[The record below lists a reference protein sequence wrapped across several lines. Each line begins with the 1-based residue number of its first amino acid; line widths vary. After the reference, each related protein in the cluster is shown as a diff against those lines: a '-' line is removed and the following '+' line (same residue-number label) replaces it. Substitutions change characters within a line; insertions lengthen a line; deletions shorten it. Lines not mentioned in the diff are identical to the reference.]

1 MAELYAVDP
10 PGKIYWDRKTYAS
23 FEQHVAALKGSRTL
37 YIGNLS
43 FYTTEAQIAE
53 LFSKAQ
59 KAELFSKIAELFSKT
74 GELLRVI
81 MGLDRNRRTPCGFA
95 FVEYRHSCDALAAI
109 RDISCDALAAIRDV
123 SCDALAAM
131 RDVSGTCLDERIIRA
146 ELDPGFQDGR
156 QYGRG
161 TSGGQVRDE
170 RNKQYGG
177 VDLAR
182 QAPPMDSQLG
192 FAGLAPQLSEVAT
205 TALTT
210 ATSTAAAAAA
220 AAAATQHTAT
230 NTLLPPHTPAAATKW
245 TSSDAHCPPR
255 DREMD
260 EFGRALPSKR
270 QREPSVET
278 AAAAASPPAAA
289 AAAAAAAPESAAA
302 VAAAAPAE
310 PAPMDAGAEEVKE
323 LSPPEAAAAE
333 DLSTGAKKRARDDDA
348 DADND
353 EAAQLSKRSKLDEND
368 MLAKETEAAAA
379 DTAAAAATAAAPT
392 AAAATAAAATAAAA
406 AADAAPDAA
415 AAAAAPEAE

>member
-53 LFSKAQ
+53 LFSK
-59 KAELFSKIAELFSKT
+59 T

-109 RDISCDALAAIRDV
+109 
-123 SCDALAAM
+123 

-182 QAPPMDSQLG
+182 QAPPMDSQEQMQ
-192 FAGLAPQLSEVAT
+192 F
-205 TALTT
+205 
-210 ATSTAAAAAA
+210 
-220 AAAATQHTAT
+220 
-230 NTLLPPHTPAAATKW
+230 
-245 TSSDAHCPPR
+245 
-255 DREMD
+255 
-260 EFGRALPSKR
+260 
-270 QREPSVET
+270 
-278 AAAAASPPAAA
+278 AAASSSRRRP
-289 AAAAAAAPESAAA
+289 
-302 VAAAAPAE
+302 
-310 PAPMDAGAEEVKE
+310 
-323 LSPPEAAAAE
+323 
-333 DLSTGAKKRARDDDA
+333 
-348 DADND
+348 
-353 EAAQLSKRSKLDEND
+353 
-368 MLAKETEAAAA
+368 
-379 DTAAAAATAAAPT
+379 
-392 AAAATAAAATAAAA
+392 
-406 AADAAPDAA
+406 
-415 AAAAAPEAE
+415 